1 MTELFQREVLSDAF
15 LGALFDH
22 SAGLIMAIQL
32 DRRNMEPELTE
43 QRHAHRDPR
52 IKLSFRRCFKAKV
65 A

>member
-1 MTELFQREVLSDAF
+1 MTEVFQWEVLTNAF

-32 DRRNMEPELTE
+32 DRRHLELELTE

-52 IKLSFRRCFKAKV
+52 IKLSWQRCFKAKV